1 MYSSKLSD
9 EQRTKIRSDLK
20 YLDMQYRDVVR
31 ELKYHERMRPTG

>member
-20 YLDMQYRDVVR
+20 YLDIQYRDTVR
-31 ELKYHERMRPTG
+31 ELKVHERMKPSG